1 MLNTEE
7 GKSFIDKSV
16 KKFIKDKILIYS
28 ITPMGMFILLWLSMS
43 LMLTIHY
50 SNKARKYILTEQ
62 KNAIL
67 WANGEFKAEGIYAIY
82 QELER

>member
-1 MLNTEE
+1 
-7 GKSFIDKSV
+7 
-16 KKFIKDKILIYS
+16 
-28 ITPMGMFILLWLSMS
+28 MGMFILLWLSMG

-50 SNKARKYILTEQ
+50 SRKVRKYILTEQ

-67 WANGEFKAEGIYAIY
+67 WVNGEFKAEGIYAIY

>member
-1 MLNTEE
+1 
-7 GKSFIDKSV
+7 
-16 KKFIKDKILIYS
+16 
-28 ITPMGMFILLWLSMS
+28 MFILLWLSIG

-50 SNKARKYILTEQ
+50 SKKARKYILTEQ